1 MSWKVFAK
9 KHDSRAEWIQLYHNQ
24 DYPGVV
30 LVVLQSAGGQML
42 KQIRKSGIQMQYSD
56 IEMKCGRALS
66 MNSAFEGI
74 FYTPLKDLHGLNSAA
89 ALAVNK
95 AAREKRQH
103 VTTVTVAPV
112 GLEAPDCSYQ
122 ASFNRLLKEQ
132 AFNVMV
138 GKVNMNPFKGVAG
151 LQDKIK
157 KMVEAEMRVC
167 ERSSFSRL

>member
-66 MNSAFEGI
+66 MYSAFEGI